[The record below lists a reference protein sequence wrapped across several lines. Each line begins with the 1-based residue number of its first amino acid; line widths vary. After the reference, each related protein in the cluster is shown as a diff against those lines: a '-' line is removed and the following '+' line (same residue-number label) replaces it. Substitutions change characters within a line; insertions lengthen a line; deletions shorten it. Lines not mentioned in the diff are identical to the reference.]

1 MSKFKKIKN
10 GVVYSTNLN
19 FQYETNEDQINFID
33 PKNQK
38 LTIHI
43 EKKNRNG
50 KTATLIKGFI
60 GSKEDLK
67 NLCKLLQKKCSSG
80 GTVKNNSIIIQ
91 GNLREKIIEILEK
104 ENYSCKKVGG

>member
-38 LTIHI
+38 
-43 EKKNRNG
+43 
-50 KTATLIKGFI
+50 
-60 GSKEDLK
+60 
-67 NLCKLLQKKCSSG
+67 
-80 GTVKNNSIIIQ
+80 
-91 GNLREKIIEILEK
+91 
-104 ENYSCKKVGG
+104 